1 MEGKPSEREGVNL
14 KKTKL
19 SIIVP
24 RDVFKGIFERKTKEQ
39 STDQFVDFESGREEL
54 KKRIWEKYKDQ
65 YKIDLDSLKYTD
77 EIISKAEGKKYK
89 YNVIV
94 LPHGDSD
101 ISAQRQDVRISFLL
115 EH

>member
-1 MEGKPSEREGVNL
+1 MDPPSI
-14 KKTKL
+14 KIIFS
-19 SIIVP
+19 SIHSNAAFV
-24 RDVFKGIFERKTKEQ
+24 DA
-39 STDQFVDFESGREEL
+39 QFVDFESGREEL